1 MWYSPAV
8 AEHLPADVLADGGG
22 SVQLEEH
29 VGLQQVLGPVH
40 LEVGDGGGHPLPL
53 LLHLEEHVLDVQAAA
68 HKVDAPQAGVLVASV
83 ERLEKQRNITFAFK
97 EESLTKTKP
106 VSSFDF

>member
-1 MWYSPAV
+1 MLWYSPAV
-8 AEHLPADVLADGGG
+8 AEHLPADVLADRGR

-68 HKVDAPQAGVLVASV
+68 HEVDAPQAGVLVASV
-83 ERLEKQRNITFAFK
+83 ERLEKQRKNTVK

-106 VSSFDF
+106 VSSFVF